1 MKNPNAQLGFIPEL
15 MPLNMGPPLPKSM
28 GIYWPWYRPPEVPV
42 VEAPPAVVYP
52 PVTYPPVAPP
62 VVAYPPVAPPVA
74 PPVVVYPPVAVPE
87 APPPAALYVCPTCGA
102 QFADLSD
109 LYAHIGEVH
118 PEAPPEI
125 PIEIF
130 TCPTCGLQF
139 STFGELQAHIAE
151 AHPPEFSVTAL
162 AYPPGGGTVTVSA
175 GGSPYKLGERVIL
188 TATPSP
194 GYEFSH
200 WEGIPGLP
208 TDLTYRFPIDRDMI
222 VTGVFKLL
230 EELPPE
236 VPMPPE
242 VPEVPEV
249 PPPPEVP
256 EVPEVPPKASISIT
270 APASAKAGERVV
282 VDVKTTNL
290 MKDHYYLGTEL
301 SLNAAPILS
310 TSDFIEGGSSE
321 TYSMIFYMPRVGP
334 ASLVAVVKYPVEG
347 LWVPI
352 GSASK
357 TVMPQ

>member
-1 MKNPNAQLGFIPEL
+1 MNNQLGFIPEL

-28 GIYWPWYRPPEVPV
+28 GIYWPWYKPPAVP
-42 VEAPPAVVYP
+42 EAPPAVVYPPVAYP

-62 VVAYPPVAPPVA
+62 VVAYPPAAPPVA
-74 PPVVVYPPVAVPE
+74 PPVVVYPPAVVPE
-87 APPPAALYVCPTCGA
+87 APPPTALYVCPICGT

-109 LYAHIGEVH
+109 LYAHMEEVH

-188 TATPSP
+188 TAIPSP

-208 TDLTYRFPIDRDMI
+208 TGLTQRFPIDRDMV

-242 VPEVPEV
+242 I
-249 PPPPEVP
+249 PEVP
-256 EVPEVPPKASISIT
+256 EVPEVPPRASISIT
-270 APASAKAGERVV
+270 APNSAKAGERVV

-290 MKDHYYLGTEL
+290 TGDRYYLGTQL
-301 SLNAAPILS
+301 ALNAAPILS
-310 TSDFIEGGSSE
+310 TSDFIEGGASK
-321 TYSMIFYMPRVGP
+321 TYSMTFYMPRVGP
-334 ASLVAVVKYPVEG
+334 ASLVAVVLYHSAAGP
-347 LWVPI
+347 WVPI

-357 TVMPQ
+357 TVRPE

>member
-1 MKNPNAQLGFIPEL
+1 MNKQLGFIPEL
-15 MPLNMGPPLPKSM
+15 MPINMGPPLPKSM
-28 GIYWPWYRPPEVPV
+28 GIYWPWYKPPEVPV
-42 VEAPPAVVYP
+42 VEAPPVVVYP

-87 APPPAALYVCPTCGA
+87 APPPAALYVCPACGA

-109 LYAHIGEVH
+109 LYTHIEEVH

-125 PIEIF
+125 PIEVF
-130 TCPTCGLQF
+130 TCPTCGLPF

-162 AYPPGGGTVTVSA
+162 AYPPGGGTVTVSV

-188 TATPSP
+188 TAIPSP

-249 PPPPEVP
+249 PPRV
-256 EVPEVPPKASISIT
+256 SISIT
-270 APASAKAGERVV
+270 APDSAKARETVI
-282 VDVKTTNL
+282 VDVKTTNF
-290 MKDHYYLGTEL
+290 MGESYDLGTEL
-301 SLNAAPILS
+301 SVNAIPILRIS
-310 TSDFIEGGSSE
+310 EAFSGGQSKTYTSSF
-321 TYSMIFYMPRVGP
+321 SMTEVP
-334 ASLVAVVKYPVEG
+334 ASLVAVVKYKTDT

-352 GSASK
+352 GSARK